1 MKHKR
6 GYSVKPRSPPEKH
19 RFTRDG
25 TSSCQSLG
33 IRSIFFTS
41 QRNSTC
47 KVFPHP
53 TEHLTHCWFE
63 ERPLYD
69 AKYLHRRKVHE
80 HVRRWRQD
88 DRSTHPPNAHC
99 WRSATGVILNSVAHG
114 WVLAGPPTVHPCPQ
128 REAVGGPQTRFTRDT
143 ATRKSRFN
151 TTPGLP
157 TAKKHEPNEHPRK
170 KHFPSRLIQHVF
182 SRFANVSRREVLSQ
196 TAQRAAI
203 LPKTL
208 FQGF

>member
-1 MKHKR
+1 M
-6 GYSVKPRSPPEKH
+6 KPRSPPEKH

-33 IRSIFFTS
+33 IRNIFFTS
-41 QRNSTC
+41 QRNNTC

-63 ERPLYD
+63 KRPLYD
-69 AKYLHRRKVHE
+69 AKYLHKRFVHE

-88 DRSTHPPNAHC
+88 DRSTHPPNAHG
-99 WRSATGVILNSVAHG
+99 WGSATE
-114 WVLAGPPTVHPCPQ
+114 HP
-128 REAVGGPQTRFTRDT
+128 ELYGTRFWQDTHGAPVPAKKCRGWPTERCTRDT

-157 TAKKHEPNEHPRK
+157 TIKNTTFLRAS
-170 KHFPSRLIQHVF
+170 FSTFSHV
-182 SRFANVSRREVLSQ
+182 
-196 TAQRAAI
+196 
-203 LPKTL
+203 LPKFPDVKSYPKQL
-208 FQGF
+208 NVCHFAQNSIPKVLNRA